1 MGVAPAH
8 FSPRARNRRH
18 PMASSGSLKGGAVL
32 RSGSLRQVSVRG
44 FENLAQ
50 GDSTLF
56 RPEAGS
62 NADVDEAYIVA
73 ARAATLKLQMGNAKA
88 TAAKP
93 PIRAGSRGRVP
104 FREASAGRVAGLFDL
119 SPDSA
124 RAIMEH
130 PADNT
135 PPARHASEP
144 SATPSSVLTPSASA
158 KSETSSEGEVS
169 PEKASAPAEAGPTAE
184 AAPAAAAAPARADPP
199 PREYK
204 GEFVKLQ
211 DHDQA
216 MGMASLALT
225 AKNIALD
232 AMVTETDTLRDKV
245 DALSP
250 KAGPARGEGRAGGAA
265 NNGDASSDAPSTSS
279 TSTTAAGAAALT
291 SAGSSAARDAE
302 LERMRRE
309 IARLEAALKKE
320 QQACFTLRA
329 ERVAWR
335 HKEQEMLEEFDEL
348 RAGAASV
355 GRLLGGDAEAT
366 AFETLTV
373 LSHALRGEDLS
384 FDAPG
389 TKARCEEIAKAGG
402 VAAVLGAMAA
412 HPSSERVQSAGA
424 EALRRMAE
432 SSDAARVALCSAP
445 EKLMG
450 LGGVPVLI
458 RAMSTNPDSPEIA
471 EAAGSVLVA
480 VAKQGDE
487 GEKAVGKE
495 GRAAL
500 AEASKN
506 FPEVSYYDWLVSW
519 F

>member
-1 MGVAPAH
+1 
-8 FSPRARNRRH
+8 
-18 PMASSGSLKGGAVL
+18 MASSGSLKGGAML

-56 RPEAGS
+56 RPEPGS
-62 NADVDEAYIVA
+62 NADVDEAYIAA

-88 TAAKP
+88 TAGKP
-93 PIRAGSRGRVP
+93 PIRAGPRGRTP
-104 FREASAGRVAGLFDL
+104 FRDASAGRVAGLFDL

-124 RAIMEH
+124 RAIMEKN

-135 PPARHASEP
+135 PPARQTSEP
-144 SATPSSVLTPSASA
+144 SATTPSSVLTPSASA

-169 PEKASAPAEAGPTAE
+169 PEKASAPAQAE
-184 AAPAAAAAPARADPP
+184 PAAEAPAAAAAPAPAPTLA

-232 AMVTETDTLRDKV
+232 AMVTETDTLRAEV
-245 DALSP
+245 EALSP
-250 KAGPARGEGRAGGAA
+250 KVGRGKGGADAA
-265 NNGDASSDAPSTSS
+265 NDKGASARRSADASDAPSTSES
-279 TSTTAAGAAALT
+279 GSAVAAAT
-291 SAGSSAARDAE
+291 SAARDAE

-348 RAGAASV
+348 REASASV
-355 GRLLGGDAEAT
+355 GKLLGGDAESV

-389 TKARCEEIAKAGG
+389 TKSRCEEIAKAGG

-412 HPSSERVQSAGA
+412 HPDSERVQTAGA

-432 SSDAARVALCSAP
+432 SSDAARRALCSEP
-445 EKLMG
+445 EQLMG
-450 LGGVPVLI
+450 SGGVPVLI
-458 RAMSTNPDSPEIA
+458 RAMSANPDSPEIA

>member
-1 MGVAPAH
+1 MTHSDVEPEDQADKAENDEELGSPRTH

-18 PMASSGSLKGGAVL
+18 PMASSGSLKGGAML

-56 RPEAGS
+56 RPEPGS
-62 NADVDEAYIVA
+62 NADVDEAYIAA

-88 TAAKP
+88 TAGKP
-93 PIRAGSRGRVP
+93 PIRAGPRGRTP
-104 FREASAGRVAGLFDL
+104 FRDASAGRVAGLFDL

-124 RAIMEH
+124 RAIMEKN

-135 PPARHASEP
+135 PPARQTSEP
-144 SATPSSVLTPSASA
+144 SATTPSSVLTPSASA

-169 PEKASAPAEAGPTAE
+169 PEKASAPAQAE
-184 AAPAAAAAPARADPP
+184 PAAEAPAAAAAPAPAPALP

-232 AMVTETDTLRDKV
+232 AMVTETDTLRAEV
-245 DALSP
+245 EALSP
-250 KAGPARGEGRAGGAA
+250 KVGRGKGGADAA
-265 NNGDASSDAPSTSS
+265 NDKGASARRSADASDAPSTSES
-279 TSTTAAGAAALT
+279 GSAVAAAT
-291 SAGSSAARDAE
+291 SAARDAE

-348 RAGAASV
+348 REASASV
-355 GRLLGGDAEAT
+355 GKLLGGDAESV

-389 TKARCEEIAKAGG
+389 TKSRCEEIAKAGG
-402 VAAVLGAMAA
+402 GRGCAGRDGGASGTASA
-412 HPSSERVQSAGA
+412 CRRRARRRCGGWRRARTRRGARCVPS
-424 EALRRMAE
+424 
-432 SSDAARVALCSAP
+432 P
-445 EKLMG
+445 
-450 LGGVPVLI
+450 
-458 RAMSTNPDSPEIA
+458 N
-471 EAAGSVLVA
+471 
-480 VAKQGDE
+480 
-487 GEKAVGKE
+487 
-495 GRAAL
+495 
-500 AEASKN
+500 N
-506 FPEVSYYDWLVSW
+506 
-519 F
+519 

>member
-1 MGVAPAH
+1 
-8 FSPRARNRRH
+8 
-18 PMASSGSLKGGAVL
+18 MASSGSLKGGAML

-104 FREASAGRVAGLFDL
+104 LREASAGRVAGLFDL

-135 PPARHASEP
+135 PPARHGSEP